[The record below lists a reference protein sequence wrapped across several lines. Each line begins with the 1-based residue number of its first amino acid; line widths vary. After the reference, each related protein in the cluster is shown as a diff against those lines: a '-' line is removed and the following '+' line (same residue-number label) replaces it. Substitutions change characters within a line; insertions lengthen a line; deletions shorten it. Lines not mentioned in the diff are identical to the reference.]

1 MSVLSTPGRRIEAGA
16 AKDKNVYFIS
26 LGCPKNLVDSE
37 VMLGLLKT
45 DEYGVVQNPET
56 ADVIVVN
63 TCSFIESSKVESI
76 DTILEMAEYK
86 DTGKC
91 QALVVAGCLPQR
103 YKELLKKELPEV
115 DAFVGKISLNQ
126 SSQRFPITPKHFAY
140 LKICEGCVNNCSF
153 CIIPQIKGKFVSLK
167 VSSILQEV
175 AEFNRQRLSELN
187 IIGQDISGY
196 GLGLEGKEDL
206 ASLIRRVAKIA
217 DKIHWIRLLYLNP
230 SRITDRLLAVIRD
243 EPKVCKY
250 IDIPIQH
257 INSRVLKS
265 MNRRINKNEIVEI
278 ITKIRKTIP
287 GVVLRTSIIV
297 GFPGE
302 TEKEFNELVQ
312 FIKEIKFERLGAFAY
327 SREEGTAAYN
337 FKAQVPERIKS
348 QRLDLIMTTQ
358 RDVSKSVND
367 KLLGKTLEVLVDE
380 EDNNGYLGRTQH
392 DAPEVDGLVYIN
404 SRKKLLPGD
413 FVKVNINDTL
423 EYDLV
428 GEVE

>member
-1 MSVLSTPGRRIEAGA
+1 MK
-16 AKDKNVYFIS
+16 AKVGILS
-26 LGCPKNLVDSE
+26 LGCPRNLVDSE
-37 VMLGLLKT
+37 NLLGRLNFKG
-45 DEYGVVQNPET
+45 YSVVDIKD
-56 ADVIVVN
+56 ADIALVN
-63 TCSFIESSKVESI
+63 TCAFIEEAKKESI
-76 DTILEMAEYK
+76 EAILELIDLKKE
-86 DTGKC
+86 GKLKKVIVC
-91 QALVVAGCLPQR
+91 GCLPQR

-115 DAFVGKISLNQ
+115 DAFVGKISLNH

-153 CIIPQIKGKFVSLK
+153 CVIPQIKGKFVSLK
-167 VSSILQEV
+167 VGSILEEV
-175 AEFNRQRLSELN
+175 AEFNREHLSELN

-196 GLGLEGKEDL
+196 GLDLAGKEDL

-230 SRITDRLLAVIRD
+230 ARITDELLAVIRD
-243 EPKVCKY
+243 EPKLCKY

-265 MNRRINKNEIVEI
+265 MNRRTNKKEIVEI
-278 ITKIRKTIP
+278 ITKIRKILP
-287 GVVLRTSIIV
+287 GVALRTSIIV

-302 TEKEFNELVQ
+302 TEKEFNELLQ
-312 FIKEIKFERLGAFAY
+312 FIEEIKFERLGAFTY
-327 SREEGTAAYN
+327 SREEGTAAYD
-337 FKAQVPERIKS
+337 FKAQVPQKIKS
-348 QRLDLIMTTQ
+348 QRLDLVMTTQ
-358 RDVSKSVND
+358 RDISKSVND

-380 EDNNGYLGRTQH
+380 EDNNRYLGRTQH

-404 SRKKLLPGD
+404 SRKKLRPGD